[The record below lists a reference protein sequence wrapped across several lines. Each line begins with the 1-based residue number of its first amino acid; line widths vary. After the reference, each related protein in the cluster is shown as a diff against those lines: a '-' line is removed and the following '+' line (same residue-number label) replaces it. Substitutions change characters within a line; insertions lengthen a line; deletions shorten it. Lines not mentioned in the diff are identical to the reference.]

1 MRPPS
6 TPEAIA
12 LRALGMRAFG
22 APHRSAAGSYSST
35 APVEYCAR
43 AGWTAASFGPVTAP
57 PMTYILSP
65 TVTATGE
72 PRFVG
77 SGASARQVSRVGS
90 YSQALS
96 IGTHAAGP
104 DCGSTKPPKA

>member
-1 MRPPS
+1 MAVR
-6 TPEAIA
+6 ERQA
-12 LRALGMRAFG
+12 LL
-22 APHRSAAGSYSST
+22 AGSYSST
-35 APVEYCAR
+35 VPTEKCGR
-43 AGWTAASFGPVTAP
+43 AGWTAASFGPDTAP

-77 SGASARQVSRVGS
+77 IGATARHVSRAGS

-96 IGTHAAGP
+96 IGSHAAGP
-104 DCGSTKPPKA
+104 DCGSTKPPKAYIVPLYSVQ